1 MQIGN
6 FLYKW
11 FVRRESDP
19 RGGKILTGKSVPV
32 SIKTYPCDMRT
43 WLNSV

>member
-1 MQIGN
+1 MQV
-6 FLYKW
+6 
-11 FVRRESDP
+11 VRQEGIRPS
-19 RGGKILTGKSVPV
+19 GGKILTGKSVPV